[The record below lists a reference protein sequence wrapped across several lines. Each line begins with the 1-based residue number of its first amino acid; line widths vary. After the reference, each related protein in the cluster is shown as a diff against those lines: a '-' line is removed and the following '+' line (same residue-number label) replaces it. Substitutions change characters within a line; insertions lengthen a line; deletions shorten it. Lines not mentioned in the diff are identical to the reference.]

1 MVGKENTKVALK
13 LIRLKSGEDIIAD
26 VLEDN
31 GSSLNVK
38 EPCILMPMGDGRGNK
53 IQMGMVPWMPFSQDQ
68 TFQLSHDWIVLITT
82 PNEEIEDNYGRVYG
96 TGLIKP
102 TSKILYS

>member
-1 MVGKENTKVALK
+1 MEGKENTKVALK

-26 VLEDN
+26 VLQDD
-31 GSSLNVK
+31 GSSVKLK

-53 IQMGMVPWMPFSQDQ
+53 IQMGMVPWMPFSDGQDF
-68 TFQLSHDWIVLITT
+68 TLSHDWIVLVTI
-82 PNEEIEDNYGRVYG
+82 PNEEIVSNYDRVYG

-102 TSKILYS
+102 ETKILYS